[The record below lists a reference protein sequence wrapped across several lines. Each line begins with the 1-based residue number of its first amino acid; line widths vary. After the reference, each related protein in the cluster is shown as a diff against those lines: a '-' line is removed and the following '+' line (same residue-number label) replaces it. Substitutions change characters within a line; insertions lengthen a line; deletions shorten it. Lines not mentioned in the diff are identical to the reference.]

1 MLRTA
6 IHIGRLAM
14 EKMLTPNQVA
24 EILQVHPDTVVRWL
38 RDGTLKGIKVGG
50 LWRIRA
56 RDLEALAAKGGG

>member
-1 MLRTA
+1 MMGVA

-38 RDGTLKGIKVGG
+38 RDGILKGIKLGG
-50 LWRIRA
+50 VWRIRA
-56 RDLEALAAKGGG
+56 ADLEALAAKGGG